1 LDWQSE
7 ELNEALSYEP
17 SDYDWSDEDDALD
30 VIFQK
35 YRQESN
41 KKKKQKYLQKFAKG
55 VEGNSSDVLSYVD
68 TLKEDLL
75 LDDGKYADLIVAIF
89 VPLAFIDPE
98 FLYYSKDALVTAAQ
112 LNATAKKPLKKIAT
126 LLEWKDEKVRI

>member
-1 LDWQSE
+1 VKRFRRRKINIIGAALLRSQ
-7 ELNEALSYEP
+7 LNEALSYEP

-55 VEGNSSDVLSYVD
+55 VEGNSSVRR
-68 TLKEDLL
+68 LL
-75 LDDGKYADLIVAIF
+75 
-89 VPLAFIDPE
+89 FIL
-98 FLYYSKDALVTAAQ
+98 FIYYRLVC
-112 LNATAKKPLKKIAT
+112 
-126 LLEWKDEKVRI
+126 